1 MRVNIVV
8 TFPFPYGLAS
18 CNRVIS
24 YSRELV
30 KLGSKVC
37 VHCLT
42 PYIRPSDKEDN
53 SIPKPSIEGIFEGIE
68 YKYPAKT
75 TEWPEHGSKK
85 IIKGLLRIKSY
96 VLSFVDIFKNRKDID
111 FIQIY
116 SNSIWATY
124 YYWLVCKLVG
134 IKYIVEK
141 NELSPIEKNKE
152 YYQKTLLRRLY
163 SRIEILS
170 YRLFDGWL
178 IETQSIAD
186 YFIPKAK
193 KGVQYLI
200 VPMTVE
206 YERFSSPQRSG
217 SHYGSYIGYCGNMQE
232 IDGVSILIEAFS
244 LINKKFPDVKL
255 LLAGE
260 SSDMPEQ
267 KKLAQRLSV
276 ANSVVFLGRL
286 HRNEVPQ
293 FLKNASILA
302 LASPTSLRSCASMPC
317 KVGEYLCT
325 GNPVVVTSLG
335 EIPKYLTDGENAFL
349 AEADSAQKFADK
361 LEHVLRLSKDE
372 QRAIGLEG
380 QKTAIKHFNAEQ
392 QAINIR
398 NFLQSLI

>member
-30 KLGSKVC
+30 KLGTEVC

-42 PYIRPSDKEDN
+42 PYIRPSDKED
-53 SIPKPSIEGIFEGIE
+53 STIPRPLIEGNFEGIA

-75 TEWPEHGSKK
+75 VDWPEHGTQKIKK
-85 IIKGLLRIKSY
+85 GFLRIKSY
-96 VLSFVDIFKNRKDID
+96 LYSFFYLFKDRKKVDFV
-111 FIQIY
+111 QIY
-116 SNSIWATY
+116 SNSVWATY
-124 YYWLVCKLVG
+124 YYWAVCKIIGV
-134 IKYIVEK
+134 KYIVEK

-163 SRIEILS
+163 SRIEVLS
-170 YRLFDGWL
+170 YKLFDGWL

-193 KGVQYLI
+193 KNVQYCI

-206 YERFSSPQRSG
+206 HERFSSPQRTNSQ
-217 SHYGSYIGYCGNMQE
+217 YGQYIAYCGNMQE
-232 IDGVSILIEAFS
+232 VDGISILIEAFS
-244 LINKKFPDVKL
+244 HVHKKFPEVKL

-260 SSDMPEQ
+260 SSDTPKQ
-267 KKLAQRLSV
+267 KALAQDLGV
-276 ANSVVFLGRL
+276 AKSVVFLGRL
-286 HRNEVPQ
+286 NRDEVPQ
-293 FLKNASILA
+293 FLKNATILA

-317 KVGEYLCT
+317 KVGEYLWT
-325 GNPVVVTSLG
+325 GNPVVVTALG
-335 EIPKYLTDGENAFL
+335 EIPKYLTDGVNSFL
-349 AEADSAQKFADK
+349 SEADSAEKFASK
-361 LEHVLRLSKDE
+361 LEHVLRLSE
-372 QRAIGLEG
+372 EERMAIGLEG
-380 QKTAIKHFNAEQ
+380 QKTAIKNFNSEQ
-392 QAINIR
+392 QAINIS